1 MFLWIAQTKAASSE
15 EMDAK
20 LKRSMTSF
28 TLTDEIQDVFD
39 EKAREDVDR
48 RCELIREE
56 YSRGETPII
65 EKSLEASFTRKELKT
80 AMKKLKTKYW
90 KSTGLD
96 GIRSWMLDKTGEGSL
111 EFLLGRVSL

>member
-1 MFLWIAQTKAASSE
+1 MDSTDKGSSE

-48 RCELIREE
+48 RCELIKKMRSIQEE
-56 YSRGETPII
+56 RLP
-65 EKSLEASFTRKELKT
+65 
-80 AMKKLKTKYW
+80 
-90 KSTGLD
+90 
-96 GIRSWMLDKTGEGSL
+96 
-111 EFLLGRVSL
+111 